1 MKLTSATWIAWGLM
15 LVAPLPASATVG
27 TPMKTLT
34 AFASEAELN
43 DVLKKYV
50 EHFKR
55 QQERRS
61 KAASGMV
68 MQEAAP
74 AAPAAAKA
82 AADNAESVTNTQTAG
97 VDEGGIVKVH
107 GKHLVILR
115 RGRLFTVALGEAT
128 PKPIDAVDAFGP
140 DIEPGGTWYDEMLI
154 ADDTVVVIGYSYAR
168 GGTEI
173 GLFDIDGQG
182 RIAYR
187 ATCHLRSNDYYSSR
201 NYASRLIGNK
211 LIFYTPLQ
219 ISPWAADPLS
229 AFPAMR
235 QWKGKATAKQFT
247 RIAPATRIYRTDEP
261 LDPDA
266 GLALHTVT
274 TCDLGKH
281 EMECQASAVLGPR
294 GRVFYVSAGSVYVW
308 TTSYRPA
315 GTASAVFRL
324 PLDGSAPTALK
335 TAGSPIDQFSFLES
349 NDGYLNVLVRA
360 EGRGDA
366 MWAAEHGTG
375 DFALMRVSLD
385 RFSDGRD
392 SVAAENYQP
401 LPKPAGYEVQNRYVG
416 SYLLYGS
423 GSGWGYPQDKA
434 SGDLYCMRWDK
445 PSKPQ
450 TVSLGHGVDRIEAL
464 GNHALVVG
472 AVGKDL
478 HMSSVRLGKR
488 AIVASRF
495 VRENAAQG
503 ETRSHGFFYKPDNA
517 WEGILGLPIV
527 SGGEPGYKQ
536 LRRASAAVL
545 FMRNSG
551 LELSELGGLRA
562 KSNGASDD
570 GCRASCVDWY
580 GNSRPLFLRGSI
592 FALMGYELVEGR
604 IDGDDRIRE
613 VSRVDFSPAKHLLPG
628 VGG

>member
-1 MKLTSATWIAWGLM
+1 MKLTRASWIACGLI
-15 LVAPLPASATVG
+15 LLAPLPACAVAGTSA
-27 TPMKTLT
+27 KTLT
-34 AFASEAELN
+34 AFASEQELT

-55 QQERRS
+55 QQARRA
-61 KAASGMV
+61 KAASGAV

-74 AAPAAAKA
+74 AALAEAKA
-82 AADNAESVTNTQTAG
+82 VADNAESVTNTQTAG

-115 RGRLFTVALGEAT
+115 RGRLFTVALGEVK
-128 PKPIDAVDAFGP
+128 PKPVDAVDAFGP

-187 ATCHLRSNDYYSSR
+187 ATYHLRSNDYYSSR

-219 ISPWAADPLS
+219 VSPWLDDPLS
-229 AFPAMR
+229 ALPAVR
-235 QWKGKATAKQFT
+235 QWKGNATARDFT

-274 TCDLGKH
+274 TCDLGKR
-281 EMECQASAVLGPR
+281 EMDCQASAVLGPP
-294 GRVFYVSAGSVYVW
+294 GRVFYVSTGSVYVW

-349 NDGYLNVLVRA
+349 GDGYLNVLVRA
-360 EGRGDA
+360 DGRGEA
-366 MWAAEHGTG
+366 MWAAERGAG
-375 DFALMRVSLD
+375 DLALMRVSLD

-401 LPKPAGYEVQNRYVG
+401 LPKPAGYDVQNRYVG
-416 SYLLYGS
+416 SFLLYGA
-423 GSGWGYPQDKA
+423 GSGWGYPQDTP
-434 SGDLYCMRWDK
+434 SGDLYSVRWDK

-450 TVSLGHGVDRIEAL
+450 VLALGHAVDRIEAL
-464 GNHALVVG
+464 GKQALVVG
-472 AVGKDL
+472 AVGNDL
-478 HMSSVRLGKR
+478 HLSTVRLGKR
-488 AIVASRF
+488 AAVASRF

-545 FMRNSG
+545 FLRNSG
-551 LELSELGGLRA
+551 LELSDLGRLRA
-562 KSNGASDD
+562 RPNGASDD

-580 GNSRPLFLRGSI
+580 GNSRPLFLRGRL

-604 IDGDDRIRE
+604 IGQDDSISE
-613 VSRVDFSPAKHLLPG
+613 VGRVDFSPLPRG
-628 VGG
+628 LSKRGG